1 MRVKHRHFFIR
12 NTRAGDLQEIFFVS
26 AITSLLL
33 TRFYLS
39 QTGFPQLG
47 GGNIHIA
54 HMLWGGLLMFLS
66 ITISLAFLGYRTQ
79 RLSAFLGGIG
89 FGFFIDELGK
99 FITEDNNYFYRPT
112 IGIVYAV
119 FAIIFILFNHMS
131 RKANYTNEEYQI
143 NAIYRLEE
151 SIIQH
156 LDTEEKDR
164 ILDLLSKANQNN
176 KFTKKL
182 SEMTKSLNIDH
193 HPDEPGFVKKIIN
206 EFDNLYSKFW
216 LNRNSNHLV
225 KLVFTLQILLIAFL
239 NIFVLYH
246 NINDIDE
253 AFSVNITYDQTLIIA
268 QVVTSIISAGIVLY
282 GIFKLG
288 SSRIE
293 AFKLFRLATLIT
305 LFLTQ
310 FFLFLRL
317 EFSALPNFIFNL
329 VLLGAINYVIHK
341 ENQLEKGV
349 ARVHTKST

>member
-1 MRVKHRHFFIR
+1 MRVKHRQFFIR
-12 NTRAGDLQEIFFVS
+12 NTRASDLQEIFFVS

-33 TRFYLS
+33 TRFYLA

-47 GGNIHIA
+47 GGNLHIA

-66 ITISLAFLGYRTQ
+66 ITTSLAFLGYRTQ
-79 RLSAFLGGIG
+79 RLSAFLGGVG
-89 FGFFIDELGK
+89 FGIFIDELGK
-99 FITEDNNYFYRPT
+99 FITEDNDYFFRPT
-112 IGIVYAV
+112 VGILYAI
-119 FAIIFILFNHMS
+119 FAVIFILFNHMS
-131 RKANYTNEEYQI
+131 RSVNYTNEEYQI

-156 LDTEEKDR
+156 LDKEEKER
-164 ILDLLSKANQNN
+164 ILELLSKANQNN

-193 HPDEPGFVKKIIN
+193 HPDEPSFIKKMFS
-206 EFDNLYSKFW
+206 EFDNLYNKFW
-216 LNRNSNHLV
+216 LSRNSNHLV
-225 KLVFTLQILLIAFL
+225 KIVFSLQIMLIAFL

-246 NINDIDE
+246 NINDIGD
-253 AFSVNITYDQTLIIA
+253 AFSIKITYDQVLIIA
-268 QVVTSIISAGIVLY
+268 QVITSIISAGIVLY
-282 GIFKLG
+282 GIIKL
-288 SSRIE
+288 STSRLE

-329 VLLGAINYVIHK
+329 ILLGAINYVINK
-341 ENQLEKGV
+341 ETQLE
-349 ARVHTKST
+349 RNN